1 MQTLLTSTAFFAP
14 LRWYILGLRYGHWQ
28 LEAWE
33 NYQKGGFRNRCLI
46 ATANGPRYLSIPL
59 EKGKHQATPIQAVRC
74 SERSPWRRDIQQSL
88 QSAYGRSPFFD
99 FYAPSLFALLQAKPL
114 PLHSVPVL
122 IGGVERQPASVYEAA
137 TTQATN
143 QLLEEPL
150 SGSLPTANCAAGPLL
165 WDINQ
170 AIFNFLQDSLQLPI
184 QLGASPSF
192 QAAAQEGYRDLRHK
206 DSNPAVEPLPYPQ
219 LFADRYGFNPDL
231 SILDLLFC
239 LGPEAN
245 TYLRRCANQ

>member
-14 LRWYILGLRYGHWQ
+14 LRWYILAVRCGHWQ

-59 EKGKHQATPIQAVRC
+59 EKGKHQATPIQAVQC
-74 SERSPWRRDIQQSL
+74 SERSPWRREIQQSL
-88 QSAYGRSPFFD
+88 QSAYGRAPFFD
-99 FYAPSLFALLQAKPL
+99 FYAPPLFALLQEKPL
-114 PLHSVPVL
+114 PLHNMPALQAQAEGPTKNIAVAEDKGAKDLLPSSS
-122 IGGVERQPASVYEAA
+122 RQAMTIAH
-137 TTQATN
+137 
-143 QLLEEPL
+143 
-150 SGSLPTANCAAGPLL
+150 GPLL
-165 WDINQ
+165 WEINQ
-170 AIFNFLQDSLQLPI
+170 AAFRFLQDSLQLPI
-184 QLGASPSF
+184 QLAASSSF
-192 QAAAQEGYRDLRHK
+192 QTEIGDGYLDLRHK
-206 DSNPAVEPLPYPQ
+206 DSSPMIEPLPYAQ

-245 TYLRRCANQ
+245 SYLRRCANQ